1 MKNLSPREMVDD
13 PKLINLIE
21 YTLRFHLGAE
31 SGMASVTK
39 VHGALTAQFVISF
52 TDQKFMNEE
61 LDGLIGAS
69 VYCVHTLNACL
80 AGVCDDEHADTIK
93 RMETV
98 EEQEKLFSGAFK
110 TMEGSAGRPNTTS
123 TASHLGKTRLQ

>member
-1 MKNLSPREMVDD
+1 
-13 PKLINLIE
+13 
-21 YTLRFHLGAE
+21 
-31 SGMASVTK
+31 MASVTK
-39 VHGALTAQFVISF
+39 VYGALTAQFGISY

-69 VYCVHTLNACL
+69 VYCVHTLKACL

-98 EEQEKLFSGAFK
+98 KEQAKLFNGAFK
-110 TMEGSAGRPNTTS
+110 TTEGSASRPNTTS
-123 TASHLGKTRLQ
+123 TYSHLGKTWLQRHWMMHYLSFQYPFSQNLHCTTSES